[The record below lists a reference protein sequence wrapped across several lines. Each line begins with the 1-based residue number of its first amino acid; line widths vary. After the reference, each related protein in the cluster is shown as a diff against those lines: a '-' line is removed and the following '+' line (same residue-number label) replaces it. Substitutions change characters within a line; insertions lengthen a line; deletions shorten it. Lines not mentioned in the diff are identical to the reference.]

1 MKKILII
8 IVFFL
13 FPGFD
18 LLSNEPFVI
27 LEYQGNNFENSNQK
41 KINRNNKFLKNQ
53 NYSVI
58 HKVKDG
64 ESLSGILNKY
74 YGNTGLNMKIVE
86 ISIIEINKHAF
97 VRDNPHFLYA
107 GKKIKIPSVNEI
119 MNLVKSKPNRMSGSK
134 VNNKSHIYFF
144 GN

>member
-1 MKKILII
+1 MRKILII
-8 IVFFL
+8 TICCL
-13 FPGFD
+13 FTSFES
-18 LLSNEPFVI
+18 LANEPFVI
-27 LEYQGNNFENSNQK
+27 LEYRGNNSENYDQK
-41 KINRNNKFLKNQ
+41 KVNKNNKFLKNQ

-64 ESLSGILNKY
+64 ESLSGILNQY

-97 VRDNPHFLYA
+97 VRNNPHFLYA

-119 MNLVKSKPNRMSGSK
+119 MNLVKSKPDRMSGSK
-134 VNNKSHIYFF
+134 VDNKSHIYFF

>member
-8 IVFFL
+8 IIFL
-13 FPGFD
+13 LVPEFG